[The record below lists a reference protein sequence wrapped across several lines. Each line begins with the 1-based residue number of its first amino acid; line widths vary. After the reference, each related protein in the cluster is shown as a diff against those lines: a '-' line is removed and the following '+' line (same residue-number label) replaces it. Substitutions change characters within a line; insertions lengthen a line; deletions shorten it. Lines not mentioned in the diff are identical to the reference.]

1 MRAKGTARITWVAM
15 EADQY
20 AAQTGKG
27 EIKSPRCR
35 RGF

>member
-15 EADQY
+15 AAYQY

-27 EIKSPRCR
+27 ENKIAALQAWI
-35 RGF
+35 